1 MGLLIFLSLF
11 LFVST
16 SIAHQLRIDSG
27 TISIENPIIVENPE
41 ISQAFYGQ
49 LKGNPVYYKITSNQP
64 FQLYLNLLVPTSPG
78 QGGEP
83 VSAEVTDSS
92 GNIVMFLNGTNSTRT
107 PYFEEF
113 GGDYYLKGPE
123 ATKDVPAGIYIIKV
137 FNNQNQGKYSLAVG
151 KIEAFPLNETLNAL
165 VTLPILKE
173 QFFAKPVTKLFLEFL
188 GIILA
193 LGSLMSIFILFIRSR
208 KSIELT
214 EMSLKV
220 GSSLSPVL
228 WLGTIITLVIWV
240 WVLYSNP
247 FNILGI
253 VNSLILVLIL
263 ILTFLVGRYMMKAE
277 FGKLPLKS
285 MTFLVIFW
293 WIFVFL
299 AISVI

>member
-1 MGLLIFLSLF
+1 
-11 LFVST
+11 
-16 SIAHQLRIDSG
+16 
-27 TISIENPIIVENPE
+27 VENPE